1 MEILPI
7 SEMDAM
13 YGDAN
18 TGYIKMR
25 ASMKDG
31 KYEYRIINAC
41 MPVTSGEEVKAIV
54 DDFISRTTNRS
65 KISENRSEI
74 SENRSKINEIRS
86 KINEIRSRPAAGRKK
101 HHRWTDE
108 ERQDAIRRYAA
119 GEDIDKIALDYGSTN
134 MAIQKMMQ
142 KYKVRR
148 PRIKPAA
155 QPPVQ
160 PDPDTAP
167 VLDDDEAEQE
177 RKRDLKEYRERNKKP
192 WYLQKSQASKAQ

>member
-1 MEILPI
+1 
-7 SEMDAM
+7 MDAM

-74 SENRSKINEIRS
+74 SENRSKINENRS

-119 GEDIDKIALDYGSTN
+119 GEDI
-134 MAIQKMMQ
+134 
-142 KYKVRR
+142 
-148 PRIKPAA
+148 A

-160 PDPDTAP
+160 PDSDTAP

>member
-65 KISENRSEI
+65 KISENRS
-74 SENRSKINEIRS
+74 KINEKPKSLR
-86 KINEIRSRPAAGRKK
+86 KRPSIF
-101 HHRWTDE
+101 TDE
-108 ERQDAIRRYAA
+108 QKADIIRRYKA
-119 GEDIDKIALDYGSTN
+119 GEGPK
-134 MAIQKMMQ
+134 AISESLGCSRSLITHIIRDAGAVEGRTGAHLNRKTDEP
-142 KYKVRR
+142 KEE
-148 PRIKPAA
+148 
-155 QPPVQ
+155 PV
-160 PDPDTAP
+160 
-167 VLDDDEAEQE
+167 
-177 RKRDLKEYRERNKKP
+177 
-192 WYLQKSQASKAQ
+192 

>member
-1 MEILPI
+1 
-7 SEMDAM
+7 MDAM

-31 KYEYRIINAC
+31 KYEYSIINAC

-74 SENRSKINEIRS
+74 SENRSKINENRS

>member
-74 SENRSKINEIRS
+74 SENRSEISENRS

-177 RKRDLKEYRERNKKP
+177 RKRNLKEYRERNKKP

>member
-54 DDFISRTTNRS
+54 DDFISRTTNLS

-74 SENRSKINEIRS
+74 SENRSKINENRS

>member
-1 MEILPI
+1 
-7 SEMDAM
+7 MDAM

-74 SENRSKINEIRS
+74 SENRSKINENRS

-160 PDPDTAP
+160 PDSDTAP

>member
-1 MEILPI
+1 
-7 SEMDAM
+7 MDAM

-31 KYEYRIINAC
+31 KYEYGIINAC

-74 SENRSKINEIRS
+74 SENRSKINENRS

>member
-1 MEILPI
+1 
-7 SEMDAM
+7 MDAM

-18 TGYIKMR
+18 TSYIKMR

-74 SENRSKINEIRS
+74 SENRSKINENRS

-108 ERQDAIRRYAA
+108 ERQDAITRYAA

-155 QPPVQ
+155 QPPVKA
-160 PDPDTAP
+160 DPDTVNP
-167 VLDDDEAEQE
+167 LDEDEAEKE
-177 RKRDLKEYRERNKKP
+177 RKRNLKEYRERSKKP
-192 WYLQKSQASKAQ
+192 WYLQ

>member
-65 KISENRSEI
+65 EISENRSEI
-74 SENRSKINEIRS
+74 SENRS

>member
-1 MEILPI
+1 
-7 SEMDAM
+7 MDAM

-74 SENRSKINEIRS
+74 SDNRSEISENRS

-119 GEDIDKIALDYGSTN
+119 GEDIDKIALDYGSSN

>member
-1 MEILPI
+1 MTPTI
-7 SEMDAM
+7 SEMVARYDMAD
-13 YGDAN
+13 GQFI
-18 TGYIKMR
+18 TLR
-25 ASMKDG
+25 HRDG
-31 KYEYRIINAC
+31 KVHITAANMMVE
-41 MPVTSGEEVKAIV
+41 TGDEVKAIIA
-54 DDFISRTTNRS
+54 DFLSRATTPGNCS
-65 KISENRSEI
+65 EINENRSEI
-74 SENRSKINEIRS
+74 SENRS

-160 PDPDTAP
+160 ADPDTVNP
-167 VLDDDEAEQE
+167 LDEDEAEKE
-177 RKRDLKEYRERNKKP
+177 RKRNLKEYRERSKKP
-192 WYLQKSQASKAQ
+192 WYLQ